1 MLAHLCCYFFIEI
14 PVIPVSPTEGNSST
28 SDKNELHI
36 TEETE
41 DDVFAHTAT
50 PHTTEDLFTII
61 HR

>member
-1 MLAHLCCYFFIEI
+1 M
-14 PVIPVSPTEGNSST
+14 EGNSSS